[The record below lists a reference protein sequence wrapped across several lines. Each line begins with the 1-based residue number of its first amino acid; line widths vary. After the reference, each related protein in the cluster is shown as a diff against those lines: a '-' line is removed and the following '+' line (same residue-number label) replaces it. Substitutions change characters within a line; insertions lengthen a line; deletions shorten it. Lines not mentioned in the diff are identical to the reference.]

1 MLQKSNRRC
10 VTHRSFFTSN
20 RKHPFVWGVTGECVI
35 VYGDWAVFALKRGCV
50 CAEEGTIQFFM
61 CSREADCPGL
71 AWNVCLLS
79 RQLIGLLFPNKGSRI
94 ESVRPLGFNH
104 CYCWR
109 QFKGRNLLRKAWCH
123 PLWSQIR
130 TNVPTPNNV
139 QYASPFTCA
148 PSVFS
153 SLCLLSFQTLSSSEL
168 LNMFLQAG
176 PLQRVTGK
184 TSVWETPWSLSS
196 RDNTTTISRV
206 LLLYTTREFTGVDV
220 NTNDGWIRE
229 LFECV

>member
-10 VTHRSFFTSN
+10 VTHRSAFTSN
-20 RKHPFVWGVTGECVI
+20 GKHPFVWGVTGECVI
-35 VYGDWAVFALKRGCV
+35 VYGDWAVLALKKGV
-50 CAEEGTIQFFM
+50 CAQKRAQYSSSCARGRQTAPAWPGVFVYYHGSSLGF
-61 CSREADCPGL
+61 CSRIKGPGL
-71 AWNVCLLS
+71 KVWGPRDLTTVIAGGSSRAATFSGKPDATHCGVRSARTYLLP
-79 RQLIGLLFPNKGSRI
+79 I
-94 ESVRPLGFNH
+94 
-104 CYCWR
+104 
-109 QFKGRNLLRKAWCH
+109 
-123 PLWSQIR
+123 
-130 TNVPTPNNV
+130 T
-139 QYASPFTCA
+139 YASPFTYA

-206 LLLYTTREFTGVDV
+206 LSLYTTRGFTGVDV
-220 NTNDGWIRE
+220 NGLQNGWIRE